1 MTQLQYEIAEEIYR
15 QLAEGRISGTE
26 AAYWLAEA
34 IVWF

>member
-1 MTQLQYEIAEEIYR
+1 MSAMQYEIAEEVFR
-15 QLAEGRISGTE
+15 QLAEGRITGAE